1 MADNKWKKNY
11 SIFSFPNKSRLT
23 ATATYGASETNV
35 GDFNHTRCKVS
46 YQALH
51 KNSKEKTH

>member
-35 GDFNHTRCKVS
+35 GDFNHTQCKVS
-46 YQALH
+46 Y
-51 KNSKEKTH
+51 